1 MIGDYTVSELK
12 RFKDIFKNTGDVK
25 GPKDLMLNK
34 ELTQRYIAFLK
45 E

>member
-25 GPKDLMLNK
+25 GPKDLISNK
-34 ELTQRYIAFLK
+34 DLIQRYVAFLK